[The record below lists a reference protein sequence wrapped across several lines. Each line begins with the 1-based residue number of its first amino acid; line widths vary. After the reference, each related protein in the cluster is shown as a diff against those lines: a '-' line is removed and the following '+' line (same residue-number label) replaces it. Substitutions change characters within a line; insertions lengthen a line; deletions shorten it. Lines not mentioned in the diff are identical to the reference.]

1 MGIWVIARLTYREAA
16 RKRVLWALLLL
27 GLLFL
32 VVYGLGLAAVKGE
45 LDEEF
50 TSEGMRQVVPLVEN
64 FFLMAGLYAA
74 NFLIVMITVLIS
86 IGTLAGEIGDGTIQ
100 SIAVKPLRRA
110 QIVIGKWLGFA
121 GMLAGYT
128 LLTTGG
134 VMLLA
139 ALIMGYNTPNPVLGM
154 SLIYLES
161 LLLLSLTFLGGTRL
175 APIANGAV
183 AFGLHGLAF
192 IGGWVGQFG
201 VLIGNAAARNV
212 GTVSNLIMPTEGL
225 WRYAAAQMQPT
236 TSGSLFGVPIRVI
249 QTFSSFSGGGAP
261 GSEIVIYSLIVTI
274 LGLAAALWLFERR
287 DL

>member
-64 FFLMAGLYAA
+64 VFLMAGLYAA